1 MKLACKIKCSNFA
14 PMKHS
19 QAICVYC
26 ASSSMIDKSYI
37 DAAYELGCKIA
48 DSGNAMVCG
57 AGRTGL
63 MGAIIDG
70 TLSRGGEAIGVIPQ
84 FMVDN
89 GWHHSKLSHME
100 VTPDMHTRKETMA
113 KMSQATIAMPGG
125 CGTLEELLEIITW
138 RQLGLYDGNIVIL
151 NINNYFDPLLAMLD
165 KSIKHGFMKKDHNKI
180 WSVAYTPSQAIEL
193 ALNKNVEYSLSSKY

>member
-1 MKLACKIKCSNFA
+1 
-14 PMKHS
+14 
-19 QAICVYC
+19 
-26 ASSSMIDKSYI
+26 
-37 DAAYELGCKIA
+37 
-48 DSGNAMVCG
+48 
-57 AGRTGL
+57 
-63 MGAIIDG
+63 
-70 TLSRGGEAIGVIPQ
+70 
-84 FMVDN
+84 MVDN

-113 KMSQATIAMPGG
+113 RISQATIAMPGG

>member
-1 MKLACKIKCSNFA
+1 
-14 PMKHS
+14 MKHS

-26 ASSSMIDKSYI
+26 ASSSNIDKSYI
-37 DAAYELGCKIA
+37 DAAYEMGTLIA
-48 DSGNAMVCG
+48 DSKHTMVCG

-70 TLSRGGEAIGVIPQ
+70 TLSHGGEAIGIIPQ

-89 GWHHSKLSHME
+89 GWHHPLLSHIE
-100 VTPDMHTRKETMA
+100 ITPDMHTRKETMA
-113 KMSQATIAMPGG
+113 RMSKAVIAMPGG

-151 NINNYFDPLLAMLD
+151 NINNYFDSLLAMLEKAIND
-165 KSIKHGFMKKDHNKI
+165 GFMKKDHKNI
-180 WSVAYTPSQAIEL
+180 WNIASTPSQAIEM
-193 ALNKNVEYSLSSKY
+193 AINNNVKLSLSSKY